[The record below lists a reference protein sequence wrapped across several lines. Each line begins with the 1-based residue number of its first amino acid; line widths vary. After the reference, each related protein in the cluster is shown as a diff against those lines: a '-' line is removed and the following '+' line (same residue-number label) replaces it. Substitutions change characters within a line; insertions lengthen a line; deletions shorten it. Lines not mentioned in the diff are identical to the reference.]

1 MWQGVAG
8 VSLAADGEVQDEME
22 DSGEEQPIRCV
33 IVFNSR
39 VSRVHTTTFV
49 WKVVLSILYHWNEAW
64 PSSPKYVK
72 LEYDIVRTEFNE

>member
-1 MWQGVAG
+1 VAG

-49 WKVVLSILYHWNEAW
+49 
-64 PSSPKYVK
+64 
-72 LEYDIVRTEFNE
+72 